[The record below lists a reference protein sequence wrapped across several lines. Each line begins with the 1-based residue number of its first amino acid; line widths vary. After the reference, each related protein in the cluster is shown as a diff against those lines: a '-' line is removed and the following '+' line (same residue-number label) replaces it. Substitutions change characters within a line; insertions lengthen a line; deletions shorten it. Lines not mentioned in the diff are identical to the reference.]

1 MFLEVKM
8 RLSPAD
14 IRALIVFRAL
24 VDHAGFMGAQL
35 ALGMSQ
41 STVSFH
47 LKSLEERLGFE
58 LCKRG
63 RRGFELTER
72 GRAVYD
78 ASKPLVASLS
88 HFEGSLGALRHQLIG
103 TLRVGVVD
111 NTITDEN
118 LSLPAVIGSCL
129 RQSPDVE
136 ILLTVDTPE
145 VLFAELANG
154 GVDVAI
160 TPKVDTVA
168 GFEQTLFHEE
178 RHSLYCGKRH
188 PLFDADPT
196 AADVEASDFVVRP
209 YASSRE
215 LVHFSGVRVRARAS
229 NMEAQAAFVLSGE
242 LLGYLPE
249 HFAHHWVVRGLMRP
263 ILSPA
268 TRIVSPFVAVT
279 NSGGD
284 YSPLQ
289 SFFLRELLRKG
300 SLGQGKNASPPK
312 AD

>member
-1 MFLEVKM
+1 MFLEVKT

-14 IRALIVFRAL
+14 IRALIVFRAV

-72 GRAVYD
+72 GREVYD

-136 ILLTVDTPE
+136 ILLTVETPE

-168 GFEQTLFHEE
+168 GFEQTFFHEE
-178 RHSLYCGKRH
+178 HHSLYCGKRH

-215 LVHFSGVRVRARAS
+215 LVHFSGVQGKGQGIQYGGAGGFRPEWGTARLSAGAFRAPLGCKRPDAADPVAS
-229 NMEAQAAFVLSGE
+229 HSDCLAICCSNEQRRRLFS
-242 LLGYLPE
+242 
-249 HFAHHWVVRGLMRP
+249 
-263 ILSPA
+263 SPA
-268 TRIVSPFVAVT
+268 FLPARTSP
-279 NSGGD
+279 
-284 YSPLQ
+284 Q
-289 SFFLRELLRKG
+289 G
-300 SLGQGKNASPPK
+300 SLGQGKNTSPPK

>member
-1 MFLEVKM
+1 M

-35 ALGMSQ
+35 ELGMSQ

-78 ASKPLVASLS
+78 ASKQLVASLS
-88 HFEGSLGALRHQLIG
+88 HFEGSLGALQHQLIG

-188 PLFDADPT
+188 PLFDSDPT
-196 AADVEASDFVVRP
+196 AADVETSDFVVRP

-289 SFFLRELLRKG
+289 RFFLRELLRKG

>member
-1 MFLEVKM
+1 
-8 RLSPAD
+8 
-14 IRALIVFRAL
+14 
-24 VDHAGFMGAQL
+24 MGALQ
-35 ALGMSQ
+35 
-41 STVSFH
+41 
-47 LKSLEERLGFE
+47 
-58 LCKRG
+58 
-63 RRGFELTER
+63 
-72 GRAVYD
+72 
-78 ASKPLVASLS
+78 
-88 HFEGSLGALRHQLIG
+88 HQLIG

-129 RQSPDVE
+129 RQSSDVE

-196 AADVEASDFVVRP
+196 AADVETSDFVVRP

-289 SFFLRELLRKG
+289 RFFLRELLPQGLAR
-300 SLGQGKNASPPK
+300 SGQERIAAKS
-312 AD
+312 